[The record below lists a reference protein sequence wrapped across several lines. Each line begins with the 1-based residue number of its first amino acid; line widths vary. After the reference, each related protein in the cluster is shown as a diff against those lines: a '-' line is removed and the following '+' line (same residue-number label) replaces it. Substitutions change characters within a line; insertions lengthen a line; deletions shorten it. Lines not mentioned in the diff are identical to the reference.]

1 MIFSFL
7 IYLLYYNFLKKSI
20 RKNWFFHQVE
30 FNHNSYY
37 IYLTGEFSRKPI
49 ARISRHFIDIF
60 IYHFS
65 YGKSEETQC
74 SAISL
79 VNDFV
84 QQNLIANLSVA
95 KATTYGL
102 ILSSQRPALI
112 YHALCLA
119 SSSCRN
125 RTYILRLIRN

>member
-20 RKNWFFHQVE
+20 RKNWLFHQVE

-84 QQNLIANLSVA
+84 
-95 KATTYGL
+95 
-102 ILSSQRPALI
+102 
-112 YHALCLA
+112 
-119 SSSCRN
+119 
-125 RTYILRLIRN
+125 